1 MMRKPPTT
9 GGRPRTIAPAVADET
24 DSERPSAGAAPTSPD
39 PPEPT
44 PDLTPPPPP
53 IEPVTAPTQ
62 AFAPPPQGR
71 SARVAVMTAIFAA
84 ATAVSRVAG
93 LAREVIQASIFGTS
107 SQYSAFTIASQIP
120 NLFSN
125 LFSQAA
131 LGAAFVP
138 IFTDLLAKG
147 DREQARRIAS
157 ELMGMLLVI
166 LGALTVLYIAV
177 AGLIMP
183 LFVDH
188 GISGGLTANLSRI
201 LFPVVLLLSVT
212 GLLTGI
218 LQAYDEF
225 TVPAIAPAVWNLV
238 IIGLLLVLHTQFK
251 HSDEVYAY
259 AIAWLVATVVQLAL
273 VALAMRRI
281 DFRFGVSLNWRD
293 PLVRRVLI
301 LFLPV
306 TMSIGI
312 INLDAFLNTELGVLV
327 NGQAPAAISDAFRLY
342 MLPQGIFSV
351 AVTTVLFPSL
361 ARMANASD
369 AGGMR
374 STIGQGIRQINLLLI
389 PSAALM
395 AVLAVP
401 IVRLVYQHHNFGP
414 HSTHLVSTALFWF
427 AISLPFSGVNLL
439 LTRTFFA
446 LQRPWIPTRL
456 AVMNMIVDVIVSLAL
471 YRPLGI
477 AGLIIGTLAANIV
490 MTALQLYR
498 LRTGFN
504 GRLELEHT
512 LMITA
517 RILAATAVSTA
528 VGWAIWRGLYAALG
542 PSLPGGLVELGLG
555 LGVGVLLYGRLALVM
570 RIPEAQQVVSLVTR
584 RLRGATAPPAAPT
597 SRTL

>member
-1 MMRKPPTT
+1 M
-9 GGRPRTIAPAVADET
+9 
-24 DSERPSAGAAPTSPD
+24 
-39 PPEPT
+39 
-44 PDLTPPPPP
+44 TPPPREPA
-53 IEPVTAPTQ
+53 EPVTGPTR

-93 LAREVIQASIFGTS
+93 LAREVIQASIFGVS
-107 SQYSAFTIASQIP
+107 HEYSAFTIASQIP

-138 IFTDLLAKG
+138 IFTDLLAQG
-147 DREQARRIAS
+147 DRARARRLAS
-157 ELMGMLLVI
+157 DVLGMILVI
-166 LGALTVLYIAV
+166 LGVLTVIYIAV
-177 AGLIMP
+177 AGVIMP
-183 LFVDH
+183 LFVSH
-188 GISGGLTANLSRI
+188 GIPGGLTANLSRI
-201 LFPVVLLLSVT
+201 LFPVVLLLSIT

-238 IIGLLLVLHTQFK
+238 IIVLLVVLHTQFK

-259 AIAWLVATVVQLAL
+259 AIAWLVATVVQLGL
-273 VALAMRRI
+273 VASALRRI
-281 DFRFGVSLNWRD
+281 DFRFGISLDWRD
-293 PLVRRVLI
+293 PLVRQVLI

-306 TMSIGI
+306 TMSVGI
-312 INLDAFLNTELGVLV
+312 INLDAFLNTELGVLIP
-327 NGQAPAAISDAFRLY
+327 GGHAPAAINDAFRLY

-361 ARMANASD
+361 ARMANARD
-369 AGGMR
+369 PQGLR
-374 STIGQGIRQINLLLI
+374 RTIGTGIRQITLLLV

-401 IVRLVYQHHNFGP
+401 IVRLVYQHGSFGRNG
-414 HSTHLVSTALFWF
+414 TDLVSTALFWF
-427 AISLPFSGVNLL
+427 AISLPFAGVNLL

-456 AVMNMIVDVIVSLAL
+456 AVMNMVVDVIVSFAL

-490 MTALQLYR
+490 MTALQLHR

-512 LMITA
+512 AMITV
-517 RILAATAVSTA
+517 RILVATAIATVI
-528 VGWAIWRGLYAALG
+528 GWGIWRVLEAALG
-542 PSLPGGLVELGLG
+542 TSLLGGLVELGLG
-555 LGVGVLLYGRLALVM
+555 IGVAGLIYGRLVLVM
-570 RIPEAQQVVSLVTR
+570 RIPEAQQVASLVAR
-584 RLRGATAPPAAPT
+584 RLRAAGPGL
-597 SRTL
+597 SG